1 MARAIAVPRAT
12 TRAAVTLRQAQFLL
26 FYGYFGFG
34 TLLQVF
40 PPLLGSLQQ
49 EFGISHRTASL
60 VMSLFLAPMVVTAIP
75 AGVAADRF
83 GVTAIGRLGAAV
95 MLAGTAVSL
104 IAPSWPLVLAGR
116 ALAGT
121 GGALL
126 LVAVLKIGTQCV
138 PAEKLGLSMGLFAA
152 GLPVGTGLAFN
163 LLRLLAQTGGWRASL
178 LAAGVVV
185 LTAALVF
192 EVIGAGRPSTTSM
205 SVNPARALRSGE
217 LWRLSLVAVL
227 GYAAILGFTTWT
239 PTTLVGFARIPLW
252 AAALIASILLIVDI
266 PFAPLWG
273 AVSDRAGR
281 RKPFV
286 VASFTVYLIGS
297 LLVPAVAQTHAVA
310 PLVVV
315 ITGMGIGC
323 AMFFPAALTIPAQSV
338 SPDRI
343 GAAYGLFFT
352 AQVVGLLSGPLLIGQ
367 ILDLGTPTLAFL
379 GVSALTALGLAASFT
394 LSTR

>member
-1 MARAIAVPRAT
+1 MQRVLRVPRET
-12 TRAAVTLRQAQFLL
+12 TRPAITLRQAQFLL

-49 EFGISHRTASL
+49 EYGIGHRTASL
-60 VMSLFLAPMVVTAIP
+60 VMSLFLAPMVLTAVP

-83 GVTAIGRLGAAV
+83 GVTAIGRIGVAV

-104 IAPSWPLVLAGR
+104 VAPSWPLVLTGR
-116 ALAGT
+116 AIAGT

-126 LVAVLKIGTQCV
+126 LVALLKIGCETV

-163 LLRLLAQTGGWRASL
+163 LLRLLAQSGGWRASL
-178 LAAGVVV
+178 LAAGIVV

-192 EVIGAGRPSTTSM
+192 EAVGARRPSTTSM

-217 LWRLSLVAVL
+217 LWRLSVVAVL
-227 GYAAILGFTTWT
+227 GYAAILGFTTWA

-252 AAALIASILLIVDI
+252 AATLIASILLIIDI
-266 PFAPLWG
+266 PFAPFWG
-273 AVSDRAGR
+273 AVSDRVGR

-286 VASFTVYLIGS
+286 LASFAVYLIGS

-338 SPDRI
+338 PPDQI

-379 GVSALTALGLAASFT
+379 GVSAVTALGLAASFN
-394 LSTR
+394 LRTR